1 MPGVRG
7 KEGPPGPPGLAG
19 CPLPD
24 DTELSRRIREVGH
37 IFATTTELYN
47 SLRIDNRISA
57 DEFYDFII
65 KRSSFEKDTEP
76 NLSDSDGSRVDRNT
90 ESSTDCNGITVVSGP
105 KGDQGVPGLPGNNGL
120 EGKSG
125 IPGMYTYTYM
135 YMYIIHF
142 TYIHVHY

>member
-7 KEGPPGPPGLAG
+7 KAGPPGPPGLAG

-47 SLRIDNRISA
+47 SLGIDNKMSA
-57 DEFYDFII
+57 DEFYDFIM
-65 KRSSFEKDTEP
+65 KRPSFEKDAVP
-76 NLSDSDGSRVDRNT
+76 NLSDSRVDRNT

-105 KGDQGVPGLPGNNGL
+105 KGDQGVPGIPGNDGL

-125 IPGMYTYTYM
+125 IPGMYT
-135 YMYIIHF
+135 
-142 TYIHVHY
+142 